1 MEHTVETD
9 FTETRG
15 DVRASINYMKA
26 MAQRPARYL
35 CTPPPGMPELNWEL
49 ESHSVEVYNA
59 RPHLSSLSIETQ
71 GFTLR
76 RAATAVVNFYD
87 HEQVRHTYYPE
98 VERLVREVTSA
109 HRVLA
114 FDDNVR
120 NGAKEE
126 RRKTGAFPP
135 ARFVHGDYT
144 PKSAPQ
150 RVRDLLPAHEADQAL
165 TRRYAFVNVWRPI
178 SGPVQDEALA
188 LLDAQSI
195 TPRDLVA
202 TDLRYRDRTGEIYN
216 VTFNPAHRWYYFR
229 HMEADE
235 VMVFA
240 NFDSRNTLVVPHSA
254 FFDPTAAADAP
265 PRESIEVRTI
275 AFF

>member
-1 MEHTVETD
+1 M
-9 FTETRG
+9 
-15 DVRASINYMKA
+15 
-26 MAQRPARYL
+26 
-35 CTPPPGMPELNWEL
+35 NWEL
-49 ESHSVEVYNA
+49 ESYAVQMHNA
-59 RPHLSSLSIETQ
+59 RPHLSPLSIETQ

-76 RAATAVVNFYD
+76 RAATAVTNFYD
-87 HEQVRHTYYPE
+87 HEQVRRTYYPE
-98 VERLVREVTSA
+98 VERLVREVTGA
-109 HRVLA
+109 RRVLA

-120 NGAKEE
+120 NGSKAE
-126 RRKTGAFPP
+126 RQKTGAFPP

-144 PKSAPQ
+144 LKSAPQ
-150 RVRDLLPAHEADQAL
+150 RVRDLLPAHEADYAL
-165 TRRYAFVNVWRPI
+165 TRRYGFVNVWRPI
-178 SGPVQDEALA
+178 SGPVQNEALA

-195 TPRDLVA
+195 APRDLVA
-202 TDLRYRDRTGEIYN
+202 TDLLYSDRTGVIYN
-216 VTFNPAHRWYYFR
+216 VTFNPTHRWFYFL

-254 FFDPTAAADAP
+254 FYDPTAAGDAP

>member
-1 MEHTVETD
+1 
-9 FTETRG
+9 
-15 DVRASINYMKA
+15 VRVFNG
-26 MAQRPARYL
+26 RPR
-35 CTPPPGMPELNWEL
+35 
-49 ESHSVEVYNA
+49 
-59 RPHLSSLSIETQ
+59 LSSFSIETQ

-76 RAATAVVNFYD
+76 RAASAMTNFYD

-98 VERLVREVTSA
+98 VERLLREVTGA

-120 NGAKEE
+120 NGSKAE
-126 RRKTGAFPP
+126 RQKTGAFPP

-150 RVRDLLPAHEADQAL
+150 RIRDLLPAHEAEHAS

-178 SGPVQDEALA
+178 SGPVQNEVLA

-195 TPRDLVA
+195 APRDLVA
-202 TDLRYRDRTGEIYN
+202 TDLLYSDRTGEIYN

-229 HMEADE
+229 HMEPDE

-254 FFDPTAAADAP
+254 FYDPTAVADAP

-275 AFF
+275 AFFCVIARQRIGNGRRIAESCHI